1 VTAEGAAVP
10 ARAAIHR
17 PSAGD
22 LALIAVAVAA
32 VSTSAPLIR
41 EAAAP
46 ALAVALWRNLLASG
60 VLVPFS
66 LVTARRELARLDRRQ
81 WRLAVTAGTL
91 LALHFA
97 TWIPSLSYTTIA
109 SSVALVAT
117 QPVWA
122 ALIAR
127 QRGQHVPPAAWVG
140 IGVAV
145 AGAVLL
151 TGIDVRLSAR
161 ALYGDLLALAGG
173 ALAAAYVTVGAEVR
187 ASVSTTAYTT
197 ICYATAAL
205 VLLGVCVVGGQQLAG
220 YPAGTWWALVGL
232 TVGAQLLGHSVFNR
246 VLRTTSPT
254 VVSVAILFEI
264 VGAALLARL
273 WFGETPPAA
282 AIPAAALIAL
292 GVVLVVR
299 SGREP
304 AVSAPIME

>member
-1 VTAEGAAVP
+1 M
-10 ARAAIHR
+10 AIHR

-22 LALIAVAVAA
+22 LALIAVAVSA

-41 EAAAP
+41 QAAAP
-46 ALAVALWRNLLASG
+46 ALAIALWRNVLASG

-66 LVTARRELARLDRRQ
+66 LVTARRELSDLDRRQ
-81 WRLAVTAGTL
+81 WRLAVAAGGL

-97 TWIPSLSYTTIA
+97 AWIPSLSYTTIA

-187 ASVSTTAYTT
+187 ASVSTTVYTT

-205 VLLGVCVVGGQQLAG
+205 VLLAVCVLGGQQLGG
-220 YPAGTWWALVGL
+220 YQAGTWWALVGL

-264 VGAALLARL
+264 VGAAILARL

-304 AVSAPIME
+304 AIGTPIME

>member
-1 VTAEGAAVP
+1 MSAEGGTAP
-10 ARAAIHR
+10 GLAAIHR
-17 PSAGD
+17 PSGVD
-22 LALIAVAVAA
+22 LVLIAVAVAA

-41 EAAAP
+41 QAAAP
-46 ALAVALWRNLLASG
+46 ALAIALWRNVLASG

-66 LVTARRELARLDRRQ
+66 LVTARSELASLDRRQ
-81 WRLAVTAGTL
+81 WRLAVLAGAL
-91 LALHFA
+91 LAAHFA
-97 TWIPSLSYTTIA
+97 TWIPSLSFTTIA

-127 QRGQHVPPAAWVG
+127 QRGQHVPRAAWLG

-151 TGIDVRLSAR
+151 TGIDVRISSR
-161 ALYGDLLALAGG
+161 ALFGDLLALAGG

-187 ASVSTTAYTT
+187 ATVSTTVYTT
-197 ICYATAAL
+197 VCYATAGI
-205 VLLGVCVVGGQQLAG
+205 VLLAVCIVSGQQLGG
-220 YPAGTWWALVGL
+220 YPAATWWALVGL

-264 VGAALLARL
+264 VGAAVLAQL
-273 WFGETPPAA
+273 WFGETPPLAA
-282 AIPAAALIAL
+282 VPAAALIAA

-299 SGREP
+299 SGRHP
-304 AVSAPIME
+304 AVATPVME